1 MNPNPTSSKD
11 APMLKNAKPAF
22 SQLLDGQPAAKFDA
36 RQVLSAWLEARR
48 AQPFIP
54 IQEFGLPLS
63 EKMTGPIDWTGPV
76 EPAGAGIQTQN

>member
-1 MNPNPTSSKD
+1 
-11 APMLKNAKPAF
+11 MLKNAKPAF

-36 RQVLSAWLEARR
+36 RQVLSAREFLAKRREARR
-48 AQPFIP
+48 AQPFVP

-76 EPAGAGIQTQN
+76 EPAGAGILEL